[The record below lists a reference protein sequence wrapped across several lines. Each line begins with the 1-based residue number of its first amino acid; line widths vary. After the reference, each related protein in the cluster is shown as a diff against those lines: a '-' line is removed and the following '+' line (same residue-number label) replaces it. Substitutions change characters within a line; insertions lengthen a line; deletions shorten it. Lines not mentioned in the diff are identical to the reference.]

1 MKETKGPHTRG
12 CPLLSASLLACW
24 HFHTTSASV
33 NIESVPPH
41 VVEGENVL
49 LLVHNLPENLST
61 LVWSKGEN
69 IRDNAIGLYTLSQD
83 VSAPGPLH
91 SGRETVYHN
100 GSLLLRN
107 VTRKDTGFYT
117 LQSLNSHEDIASR
130 TTIYLHV
137 HTSNCGC
144 PSTCAQIT
152 IESVPSSIVEGESVL
167 LVVYNLPENLRAF
180 FWYKGGIVSKNIEV
194 AWHQI
199 ARNTTGFGPA
209 YSGREIV
216 YSNGSL
222 LLQNVTWNDTGFYTL
237 RTLSRDLETELVRVQ
252 LQLDTSHCGHHP
264 STQPT
269 VESVPPSV
277 AEGGNALLVV
287 HNLPKDIRAISWYKG
302 AVAFKNQEVARRKI
316 AAKSSVLGPAH
327 SGRETMY
334 SNGSLLLQNVTR
346 NDAGFYTLQTV
357 TTDLKVGLVHV
368 KLLVDTSLS
377 VCCNSLTSVQL
388 MIEPVPQNAVKGDSV
403 LFLVH
408 NLPEDLRAFAWY
420 KLGHNNQKFKIAEFS
435 RVTNYITHG
444 PAYSERAVVYTNGS
458 LLLQDVMQTDA
469 GVYVLQTLNR
479 DFKTE
484 KAYVQL
490 HVYTCRLP
498 PPNGQL
504 SIELMPTNVAEG
516 KNALL
521 LAHNMPENLVAFHWY
536 LEVAILNSRLIAQ
549 KDTIDNKIWI
559 AASYSGRVTVYHN
572 GSLLFHNATKD
583 DTGFYSLVTI
593 STRVKTQQTH
603 VDLRIYKPVTQPFI
617 QVTSTTVTAQS
628 SVVFTCLSG
637 DTGVSICWI
646 FNNRNL
652 QLTERMTLSPTK
664 CQLSIDPV
672 RREDAGDYQCE
683 VFNPVSSRI
692 SLPVSLAVTNE

>member
-1 MKETKGPHTRG
+1 ICTECELG
-12 CPLLSASLLACW
+12 
-24 HFHTTSASV
+24 
-33 NIESVPPH
+33 
-41 VVEGENVL
+41 
-49 LLVHNLPENLST
+49 
-61 LVWSKGEN
+61 SKGCE
-69 IRDNAIGLYTLSQD
+69 
-83 VSAPGPLH
+83 P
-91 SGRETVYHN
+91 GREHHTKEI
-100 GSLLLRN
+100 
-107 VTRKDTGFYT
+107 T
-117 LQSLNSHEDIASR
+117 
-130 TTIYLHV
+130 
-137 HTSNCGC
+137 TSNCGC

-222 LLQNVTWNDTGFYTL
+222 LLQNVTWKDTGFYTL

-346 NDAGFYTLQTV
+346 NDAGFYTLRTV

-368 KLLVDTSLS
+368 KLLVD
-377 VCCNSLTSVQL
+377 
-388 MIEPVPQNAVKGDSV
+388 
-403 LFLVH
+403 
-408 NLPEDLRAFAWY
+408 
-420 KLGHNNQKFKIAEFS
+420 
-435 RVTNYITHG
+435 
-444 PAYSERAVVYTNGS
+444 
-458 LLLQDVMQTDA
+458 
-469 GVYVLQTLNR
+469 
-479 DFKTE
+479 
-484 KAYVQL
+484 
-490 HVYTCRLP
+490 TCRLP

-593 STRVKTQQTH
+593 STRTQLQVTME
-603 VDLRIYKPVTQPFI
+603 KPVTQPFI

>member
-1 MKETKGPHTRG
+1 
-12 CPLLSASLLACW
+12 
-24 HFHTTSASV
+24 
-33 NIESVPPH
+33 
-41 VVEGENVL
+41 
-49 LLVHNLPENLST
+49 
-61 LVWSKGEN
+61 
-69 IRDNAIGLYTLSQD
+69 
-83 VSAPGPLH
+83 PGPLH

-222 LLQNVTWNDTGFYTL
+222 LLQNVTWKDTGFYTL

-252 LQLDTSHCGHHP
+252 LQL
-264 STQPT
+264 
-269 VESVPPSV
+269 
-277 AEGGNALLVV
+277 
-287 HNLPKDIRAISWYKG
+287 
-302 AVAFKNQEVARRKI
+302 
-316 AAKSSVLGPAH
+316 
-327 SGRETMY
+327 
-334 SNGSLLLQNVTR
+334 
-346 NDAGFYTLQTV
+346 
-357 TTDLKVGLVHV
+357 
-368 KLLVDTSLS
+368 DTSLS

-490 HVYTCRLP
+490 HVY
-498 PPNGQL
+498 
-504 SIELMPTNVAEG
+504 
-516 KNALL
+516 
-521 LAHNMPENLVAFHWY
+521 
-536 LEVAILNSRLIAQ
+536 
-549 KDTIDNKIWI
+549 
-559 AASYSGRVTVYHN
+559 
-572 GSLLFHNATKD
+572 
-583 DTGFYSLVTI
+583 
-593 STRVKTQQTH
+593 
-603 VDLRIYKPVTQPFI
+603 KPVTQPFI